1 MSNDNGANAV
11 IADSVPQISDVP
23 NVHVDLLRGLFN
35 YETGEWQTKAVVRE
49 LNGEDEE
56 FIASASSKKELSYA
70 EYMSVLLSRSVLS
83 IGDIDI
89 QETPLLVDQ
98 LMIGDRDLLF
108 LGTIKATYG
117 RVRELEVTCGSCE
130 GTNFITIQL
139 DEDFQIQN
147 ADKDFHTPME
157 VTLKNG
163 LKVKLNYPTGSD
175 SLYVA
180 KKGKTTAEQNT
191 LMLARCTVWDGA
203 TRPENLEDWALALNL
218 GDRSKLVKSLTT
230 DPPGPRMG
238 EVKTQCG
245 VCNEELTLLMDW
257 VSLLFG

>member
-1 MSNDNGANAV
+1 MSDTSSANSV
-11 IADSVPQISDVP
+11 IADPAPQINDAPSTV
-23 NVHVDLLRGLFN
+23 VDLLRGLLNF
-35 YETGEWQTKAVVRE
+35 ETGQWQTKAIVRE

-70 EYMSVLLSRSVLS
+70 EYMSILLSRAVIS
-83 IGDIDI
+83 IGDIEI
-89 QETPLLVDQ
+89 EGNAYLVDQ

-117 RVRELEVTCGSCE
+117 RARELEVTCGSCD
-130 GTNFITIQL
+130 GTNFITLEL
-139 DEDFQIQN
+139 DEDFKVTKSKN
-147 ADKDFHTPME
+147 DLHKPME
-157 VTLKNG
+157 VTLRDG
-163 LKVKLNYPTGSD
+163 SVVKLNYPTGAD
-175 SLYVA
+175 SLFVA

-191 LMLARCTVWDGA
+191 LMLARCSVWDNG
-203 TRPENLEDWALALNL
+203 TQPQDLEVWAKALNL

-230 DPPGPRMG
+230 DPPGPKMG

>member
-1 MSNDNGANAV
+1 MSNDNGANSV
-11 IADSVPQISDVP
+11 IADAVPQINDVP
-23 NVHVDLLRGLFN
+23 NVYVDLLRGLFN

-70 EYMSVLLSRSVLS
+70 EYMSVLLARSVLS

-89 QETPLLVDQ
+89 QDAPMMVDQ

-139 DEDFQIQN
+139 DEDFEVKNGNQDLHK
-147 ADKDFHTPME
+147 AME

-163 LKVKLNYPTGSD
+163 TVVKLNYPTGSD

-191 LMLARCTVWDGA
+191 LMLARCTVWDDA
-203 TRPENLEDWALALNL
+203 VRPGNLEEWAKALNL

>member
-1 MSNDNGANAV
+1 MSDTSGANAV
-11 IADSVPQISDVP
+11 IADPVPQINDAPITS
-23 NVHVDLLRGLFN
+23 VDLLKGLFN
-35 YETGEWQTKAVVRE
+35 FETGEWQKKAIVRE

-56 FIASASSKKELSYA
+56 ALASASAKKELSYA
-70 EYMSVLLSRSVLS
+70 EYMSALLSRAVVS

-89 QETPLLVDQ
+89 QDNPYLVDQ

-108 LGTIKATYG
+108 LGAIKATYG
-117 RVRELEVTCGSCE
+117 RARELEVTCGQCGE
-130 GTNFITIQL
+130 TNFVTLQL
-139 DEDFQIQN
+139 DEDFKVHG
-147 ADKDFHTPME
+147 ADKVFDKPME

-163 LKVKLNYPTGSD
+163 SVIKLNYPSGAD

-203 TRPENLEDWALALNL
+203 ERPEDLEVWAKALNL

-230 DPPGPRMG
+230 DPPGPRME
-238 EVKTQCG
+238 EVNTQCG
-245 VCNEELTLLMDW
+245 FCNEEMTLLMDW